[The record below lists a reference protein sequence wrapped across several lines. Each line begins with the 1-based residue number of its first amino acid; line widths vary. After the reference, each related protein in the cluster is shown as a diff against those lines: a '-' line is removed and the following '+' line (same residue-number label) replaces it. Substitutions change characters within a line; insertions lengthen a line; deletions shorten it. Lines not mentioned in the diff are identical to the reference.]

1 MQPDPPF
8 DPHISMVKRTAEPDA
23 RLPVTSSVPEEIPAK
38 QEGLF
43 REVLTLLQEAR
54 LSFAVAGAAA
64 LQEHTGICRYTKD
77 LDLFLSAPEASKA
90 LLLLHEHGF
99 KTEVRDPV
107 WLAKAHRGEF
117 FVDLITGMSNGV
129 LAVDASWI
137 ERLRPARVFGVKTRV
152 LAPEE
157 LLVSKLFVA
166 RRERFDGADIAHII
180 YASRGG
186 LEWDR
191 VMLLSGEH
199 WEVLLWAL
207 VLFRYVY
214 PGQTDYVPRWVWQ
227 ELLTRFQ
234 REVNS
239 PDLTA
244 SFRGSLIDDRM
255 FAIDVNEWGLV
266 SLLEARREQ
275 SLLISSPVGQ
285 GTANSGA
292 RLRRRA

>member
-1 MQPDPPF
+1 M
-8 DPHISMVKRTAEPDA
+8 
-23 RLPVTSSVPEEIPAK
+23 LLEEAK
-38 QEGLF
+38 
-43 REVLTLLQEAR
+43 VVY
-54 LSFAVAGAAA
+54 AVAGAAA

-77 LDLFLSAPEASKA
+77 LDIFLSASAASAA
-90 LLLLHEHGF
+90 LLLLREHGF

-137 ERLRPARVFGVKTRV
+137 ERAHPATVFGVKTRV

-157 LLVSKLFVA
+157 LLTSKLFVA

-180 YASRGG
+180 YASRGK
-186 LEWDR
+186 LQWDR
-191 VMLLSGEH
+191 VLQLTGEH

-214 PGQTDYVPRWVWQ
+214 PGQTEYVPHPVWQ
-227 ELLTRFQ
+227 ELLARFQ
-234 REVNS
+234 RAVNS
-239 PDLTA
+239 PDSKA

-255 FAIDVNEWGLV
+255 FAIDVNEWGLENV
-266 SLLEARREQ
+266 LDARREQ
-275 SLLISSPVGQ
+275 SPQISAPVVKRH
-285 GTANSGA
+285 ANSGA
-292 RLRRRA
+292 RVRRRA